1 MILSDTATAADR
13 CWLEDR
19 KAGMIE
25 WPECQCD
32 IRSLN
37 NFSGAMLEWYKGKR
51 RGMGTMQGG
60 TVPCLALLAV
70 TSIYHNNAATLI
82 WANQNTTKRIKTWSK
97 NTTKRIKTTESVDVY
112 GSKIWNHRPCD
123 RGQELRTTILFWA
136 RGDELRITQSSFLG
150 ELPWVKNYPP

>member
-82 WANQNTTKRIKTWSK
+82 
-97 NTTKRIKTTESVDVY
+97 
-112 GSKIWNHRPCD
+112 
-123 RGQELRTTILFWA
+123 
-136 RGDELRITQSSFLG
+136 
-150 ELPWVKNYPP
+150 